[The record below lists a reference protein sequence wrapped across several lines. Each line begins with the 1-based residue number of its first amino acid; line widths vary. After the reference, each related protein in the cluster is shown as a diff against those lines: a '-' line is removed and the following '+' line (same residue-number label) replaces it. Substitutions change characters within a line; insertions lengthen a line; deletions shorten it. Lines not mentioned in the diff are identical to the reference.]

1 MGREEEQG
9 ECEWQGVPDPWYDPC
24 VKKWTK

>member
-1 MGREEEQG
+1 MAREEEQG

-24 VKKWTK
+24 MKKWTK